1 MASPLPV
8 PPPPAAAVGASSSTS
23 SVADCELCAASASRA
38 AQFLRHTQKV
48 VSSLGV
54 KAEEAAI
61 SAEASSDAG
70 QIARKAVGG
79 IGVLRQPTGP
89 GYTTATTLNRGDAA
103 MRGAT
108 RRVGA
113 TGEAL
118 EASKAVLL
126 AAQGAVKAAE
136 EAVAAA
142 AEADFRGK
150 AVLLA
155 AQGAVKAA
163 EEAVLAAAEADYF
176 SSIGRL

>member
-1 MASPLPV
+1 MASPPPV

-89 GYTTATTLNRGDAA
+89 GYTTATTLDRGVAA
-103 MRGAT
+103 MRGFNAT
-108 RRVGA
+108 LVQGTLHLSVNEHCAVAVGA
-113 TGEAL
+113 TKEAL

-126 AAQGAVKAAE
+126 AALGAVKAAE

-142 AEADFRGK
+142 AEADFC
-150 AVLLA
+150 A
-155 AQGAVKAA
+155 KAA
-163 EEAVLAAAEADYF
+163 WTGYCGGQWTVV
-176 SSIGRL
+176 

>member
-1 MASPLPV
+1 MASLLPV

-23 SVADCELCAASASRA
+23 S
-38 AQFLRHTQKV
+38 
-48 VSSLGV
+48 
-54 KAEEAAI
+54 
-61 SAEASSDAG
+61 
-70 QIARKAVGG
+70 
-79 IGVLRQPTGP
+79 VLRQPTGP

-126 AAQGAVKAAE
+126 AAVDAVKVAE
-136 EAVAAA
+136 GAVAAA

-155 AQGAVKAA
+155 AQGAVKAT
-163 EEAVLAAAEADYF
+163 EEAVAATEEAEYF
-176 SSIGRL
+176 ICIGRL